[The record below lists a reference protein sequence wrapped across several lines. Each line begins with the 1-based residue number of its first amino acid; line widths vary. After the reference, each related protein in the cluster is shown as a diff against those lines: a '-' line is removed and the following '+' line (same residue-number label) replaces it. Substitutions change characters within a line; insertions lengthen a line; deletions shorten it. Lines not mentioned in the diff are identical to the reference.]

1 MLTVMMTHKNRHR
14 GNNPLISYLLECLS
28 GIAQCQVLSGTLH
41 CAMSGVFVRNQL
53 YFATFSTV
61 QQTIAR
67 IYASLI
73 VAILTKIMAA
83 RHIFQS
89 GSER

>member
-1 MLTVMMTHKNRHR
+1 MMTHKNRHR
-14 GNNPLISYLLECLS
+14 GNNPLISYHVRVFVRYCPAS
-28 GIAQCQVLSGTLH
+28 GDLYDRVMSGTLCH
-41 CAMSGVFVRNQL
+41 VRNKL

-61 QQTIAR
+61 EQTIAR

-83 RHIFQS
+83 RDSFES
-89 GSER
+89 GSEI